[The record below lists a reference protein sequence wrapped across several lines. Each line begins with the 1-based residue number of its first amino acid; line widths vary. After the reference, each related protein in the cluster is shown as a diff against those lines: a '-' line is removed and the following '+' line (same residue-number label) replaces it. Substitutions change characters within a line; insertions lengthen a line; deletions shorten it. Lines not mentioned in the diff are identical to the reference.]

1 MYSVNE
7 LVFKNKK
14 IRKDPLN
21 SLLNLVKRSIKSM
34 LFMSTG
40 LLFYRASVCIFSKY
54 FSNTNIIQGVI
65 QCYLSSL
72 GCLWEDSSRS
82 MTYAL
87 FMYPKSLD
95 GLFDMFNKMNL
106 LPVIPGFIAF
116 LFSITMATGLYL
128 KLDGKMIESY
138 EYIFN
143 KVLG

>member
-54 FSNTNIIQGVI
+54 FSNTNIIQAVI